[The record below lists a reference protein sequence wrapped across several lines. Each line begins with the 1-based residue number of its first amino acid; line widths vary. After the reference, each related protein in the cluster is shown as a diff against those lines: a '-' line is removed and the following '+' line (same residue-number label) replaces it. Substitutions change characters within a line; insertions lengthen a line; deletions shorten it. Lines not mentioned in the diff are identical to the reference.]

1 MTRVYY
7 QNITQVKRKLL
18 ITPRSCTNTAYI
30 TTTPQPQ
37 FKKKHLKNTRY
48 CGKEEYVNAYMRLH
62 VLFQYICQIT
72 CFYYFFLLFW
82 VCFFWLLN
90 IYHRL
95 RLIKMCNLQHARPS
109 A

>member
-48 CGKEEYVNAYMRLH
+48 CGKEE
-62 VLFQYICQIT
+62 
-72 CFYYFFLLFW
+72 
-82 VCFFWLLN
+82 
-90 IYHRL
+90 
-95 RLIKMCNLQHARPS
+95 
-109 A
+109 